1 MIRAPYGQYEIPIP
15 AVWNFECVTRDRE
28 AGLRYRLYV
37 SAERPRP
44 VTLMDVANEAG
55 VSVSTA
61 SRALTGARRV
71 RGDLEARVRT
81 AVETLG
87 YRPNEAARGLRMA
100 RTMTIGVF
108 FHELTSPVSLDLI
121 DGLGAAAHAGRYSLA
136 VTSARGDRSQYA
148 SLFQH
153 LYGQRVDGI
162 VLAWPLGDLS
172 AHLAPFVRAGVPV
185 ITFRSQR
192 GEPGLPV
199 VSADTSA
206 GTTQAVNALA
216 ALGHRGMTV
225 IAHGI
230 LWTPPASRRRNL
242 DLATEAVGMW
252 LRRRSSRD
260 AGLSV
265 REIVT
270 SELTSEDPPTVFLAP
285 NADVREVIESIRAL
299 GKRVPEHVSVVSF
312 ADSRFGATV
321 RSERP
326 AVIDIDSYEL
336 GRRMGEVV
344 LEAIENG
351 TPDEDIRIPGL
362 ARWVPG
368 ATVGPAPRR

>member
-1 MIRAPYGQYEIPIP
+1 MA
-15 AVWNFECVTRDRE
+15 T
-28 AGLRYRLYV
+28 
-37 SAERPRP
+37 ERPRP
-44 VTLMDVANEAG
+44 VTLLDVANEAG

-100 RTMTIGVF
+100 RTMTLGIF

-121 DGLGAAAHAGRYSLA
+121 DGLGAAAHEARYSLA
-136 VTSARGDRSQYA
+136 VTSARGDRTLYP

-153 LYGQRVDGI
+153 FYGQRVDGL
-162 VLAWPLGDLS
+162 VLIWPHGDLTT
-172 AHLAPFVRAGVPV
+172 HLAPFMRAGVPT
-185 ITFRSQR
+185 ITLRSVP

-206 GTTQAVNALA
+206 GIADAVTALA
-216 ALGHRGMTV
+216 GMGHRMLTV

-230 LWTPPASRRRNL
+230 LWTPPSSRPRNI
-242 DLATEAVGMW
+242 DRAADAVGMRV
-252 LRRRSSRD
+252 RRRTSRD
-260 AGLSV
+260 GGLSL
-265 REIVT
+265 REIVA
-270 SELTSEDPPTVFLAP
+270 SELSSEDPPTVFLATYHE
-285 NADVREVIESIRAL
+285 VSEVIASIRSF
-299 GKRVPEHVSVVSF
+299 GKRVPEDVSVVSF
-312 ADSRFGATV
+312 TDSRFGGIAQ
-321 RSERP
+321 SEHP
-326 AVIDIDSYEL
+326 AVIDVDSFEL
-336 GRRMGEVV
+336 GRRMAAVV

-351 TPDEDIRIPGL
+351 PPAEDVRIRGL

-368 ATVGPAPRR
+368 STVAPAPRQ